1 MSQSTRSTQY
11 VGQDAITSITSCY
24 CSINLQQRYV
34 ANWPL
39 YCTTTTAYL
48 PVCIQMINY
57 RAVHRRSPLA
67 ILQLSI
73 SLIQQHRAAQAEA
86 NQTTPSTSTAD
97 TSSRDNLP
105 PTVKRFKLLAEK
117 IRTSDASISINA
129 ESTCVSATI
138 QSQLNRYIEEVR
150 SSPTDANALQFW
162 NFWSSRHS
170 SYPLLAPLAED
181 LLAAPASQAYVERIF
196 SLCGLLTEGRRNRMP
211 TNLAIRV
218 FFKLNKKLMK

>member
-1 MSQSTRSTQY
+1 
-11 VGQDAITSITSCY
+11 
-24 CSINLQQRYV
+24 
-34 ANWPL
+34 
-39 YCTTTTAYL
+39 
-48 PVCIQMINY
+48 MINY

-73 SLIQQHRAAQAEA
+73 SLIQQHHAAQAEA
-86 NQTTPSTSTAD
+86 NQATPSTSTAD

-105 PTVKRFKLLAEK
+105 HIVKRFKLLAEK
-117 IRTSDASISINA
+117 IRASDASISINA

-150 SSPTDANALQFW
+150 SSPADANALQY
-162 NFWSSRHS
+162 WSSRHS

-196 SLCGLLTEGRRNRMP
+196 SLCGLLTGGRRNRMS
-211 TNLAIRV
+211 TNLEMRV
-218 FFKLNKKLMK
+218 FLQLNKKLMK